1 MEVEVEAEAEAEVA
15 PAEVVAALAE
25 VVVAPAPAPEV
36 LSPLLSPLLSLEVD
50 ALVDHLKEAAKQPW
64 LHESDPGKCWW
75 VLLKLSCSA
84 TTPPARDTAY
94 KVARRLLQ
102 LVHPDRC
109 DHPGATEATTTI
121 NSQIKPSIDQ
131 LAYFPWANWPN
142 SPPL

>member
-1 MEVEVEAEAEAEVA
+1 VEVEVEVA
-15 PAEVVAALAE
+15 PPAEVVAALA
-25 VVVAPAPAPEV
+25 APAPVVA
-36 LSPLLSPLLSLEVD
+36 SSLLSPLLSLEVD

-94 KVARRLLQ
+94 KVARRLLR

-121 NSQIKPSIDQ
+121 NSQIKPSIDE